1 MIEVYKEPQSE
12 TEYKKLV
19 DDTVSMFRMY
29 SSKRDGWATH
39 AQEDREFRLGRQWTA
54 EQRATL
60 EERGQAPVVV
70 NRIHPAV
77 ESAKALLT
85 SKRPSFRVSPRE
97 DSDNKVAQVL
107 NGLLE
112 YIWQISEGDTA
123 LRNVVDDYYVTGLG
137 ALLVYQD
144 PMRDNG
150 KGEVIL
156 KDIDPMDLYID
167 PNSRDRMGDDAES
180 IIISRM
186 YTRNQAMKL
195 YPMYSD
201 AIEVA
206 ESDQF
211 TDRPTT
217 GREDDGEVVFPEDTE
232 TKTQAVGWG
241 ENDEYVRGYE
251 RYMKVQLNFYRVF
264 EKWSGAEHMLQ
275 EGQEYEEYKKERLWK
290 INGQVVEDA
299 AIVAQEQEKYEREY
313 EQQLQQIQQE
323 GEYAL
328 ARMGQEHAV
337 QFIEAQNKM
346 QEEVQMG
353 NMVPERM
360 QLQLSDLQKKQ
371 QDEAKAAQKQFEG
384 QMEQLQPP
392 AIEEIIKDDLLREK
406 QIDIVKINQ
415 SRVKMCVIMGDKYLY
430 GRVLPTDHYPIVL
443 FMNQHTRTPYPIGD
457 VRMVKG
463 MQEYIN
469 KTRSLIIAHATTS
482 TNVKILVPSGSVD
495 MREFEKKWAQPGVAI
510 EVDMDNGAPQPVQP
524 APLPSELY
532 QNETSAKN
540 DIDHQLGLYELMMG
554 NSEVA
559 PHTYKATVSLDEFG
573 QRKIRSKL
581 MDIEAGLKRAGE
593 VAIPMCQQLYQSEKL
608 FRLINPNNS
617 MSEFMMNKRMVDDK
631 SGEITILNNIG
642 VGAYDVIV
650 VTGSTLP
657 TNRYAQLE
665 LYMDAYKNG
674 IIDRMEVLKKTE
686 VFDIEGVLQ
695 RTDEVGRLEAELEQ
709 AQEQIKELSGDL
721 QTREREVYH
730 AKQKAELEKFKGD
743 LDAQSNKAK
752 AAGTVFEKRLQDATG
767 QISKEV
773 REAAKDTKQDTS
785 SSSKKKSSK

>member
-1 MIEVYKEPQSE
+1 MIEAYKKPETE
-12 TEYKKLV
+12 TEYNTLV
-19 DDTVSMFRMY
+19 DETQNMFRMY
-29 SSKRDGWATH
+29 SSKRENWATH

-150 KGEVIL
+150 KGEVII
-156 KDIDPMDLYID
+156 KDIDPLDLYID

-186 YTRNQAMKL
+186 YTKNQAMKL
-195 YPMYSD
+195 YPMYRD
-201 AIEVA
+201 AIAVA
-206 ESDQF
+206 ESDLYS
-211 TDRPTT
+211 DRPST
-217 GREDDGEVVFPEDTE
+217 GREDDGELVFPEDTDTE
-232 TKTQAVGWG
+232 TRGVGWG
-241 ENDEYVRGYE
+241 ENDEYIRGYE

-264 EKWSGAEHMLQ
+264 ERWSGAEHMLE
-275 EGQEYEEYKKERLWK
+275 EGDEYEGYKQERLWK
-290 INGQVVEDA
+290 VNGQIVEDA
-299 AIVAQEQEKYEREY
+299 EVVAQEREKYEREY
-313 EQQLQQIQQE
+313 EIEVQKIE
-323 GEYAL
+323 EKGRYAL
-328 ARMGQEHAV
+328 ARMGQEHSV
-337 QFIEAQNKM
+337 QFIEAQEKLA
-346 QEEVQMG
+346 EEVQMG
-353 NMVPERM
+353 NMVEERM
-360 QLQLSDLQKKQ
+360 QLQLADLQKQQ
-371 QDEAKAAQKQFEG
+371 QDAAEMAQKQFED
-384 QMEQLQPP
+384 QMAELAPP
-392 AIEEIIKDDLLREK
+392 SIEEITKEDLLREK
-406 QIDIVKINQ
+406 KIDIVKISQ
-415 SRVKMCVIMGDKYLY
+415 TRIKMCVIMGDKYLY
-430 GRVLPTDHYPIVL
+430 GRVLPTENYPIVL
-443 FMNQHTRTPYPIGD
+443 IMNQHTRTPYPIGD

-510 EVDMDNGAPQPVQP
+510 EVDMDNGAPQPIQP
-524 APLPSELY
+524 TPLPNELY
-532 QNETSAKN
+532 QNENSAKN

-554 NSEVA
+554 NSSVA

-593 VAIPMCQQLYQSEKL
+593 VAIPMCQQLYQSQKL

-631 SGEITILNNIG
+631 TGEINILNNIG
-642 VGAYDVIV
+642 VGKYDVIV

-665 LYMDAYKNG
+665 MYMDAYEKG
-674 IIDRMEVLKKTE
+674 IIDRQEVLKKTE
-686 VFDIEGVLQ
+686 VFDIEGVME
-695 RTDEVGRLEAELEQ
+695 RTDTVAKLEQALEQ

-730 AKQKAELEKFKGD
+730 SKQKAELEKFKGS

-767 QISKEV
+767 QIAKEV
-773 REAAKDTKQDTS
+773 REASKDKKPDTS
-785 SSSKKKSSK
+785 TKE